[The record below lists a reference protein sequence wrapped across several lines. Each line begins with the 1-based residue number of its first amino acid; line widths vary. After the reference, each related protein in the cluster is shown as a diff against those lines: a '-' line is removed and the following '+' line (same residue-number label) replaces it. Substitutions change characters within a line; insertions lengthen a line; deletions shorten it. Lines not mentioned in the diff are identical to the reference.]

1 MKKLVLALIAMGMM
15 SGCATIVGEK
25 TQRIQIN
32 SNPSGSEFSVKDEKG
47 SIIAQGKTPQ
57 GITLEKSEGG
67 YFGKKSYEITLTKE
81 GLKTVTLPLKAS
93 ANGWYVAGNFIFGGL
108 IGWLIVDPFNG
119 GMYTLRPE
127 KIDATL
133 SQI

>member
-1 MKKLVLALIAMGMM
+1 MGMM
-15 SGCATIVGEK
+15 SGCATILGEK

-32 SNPSGSEFSVKDEKG
+32 SNPSGAEFSVKDEKG

-57 GITLEKSEGG
+57 GLTLEKSEGG
-67 YFGKKSYEITLTKE
+67 YFGKKNYEITLTKE
-81 GLKTVTLPLKAS
+81 GLKPVTLPLKAS
-93 ANGWYVAGNFIFGGL
+93 ANGWYVAGNFTFGGL
-108 IGWLIVDPFNG
+108 IGGLMVDAFNG

-127 KIDATL
+127 KMDATL